1 MGEPSSKGKKK
12 EKKELGGKDDDG
24 EEKKGP
30 SLDFLKV
37 DRSLRPDGFHFEA
50 EMQRRVEQSGR

>member
-1 MGEPSSKGKKK
+1 MGEPKEDKKK
-12 EKKELGGKDDDG
+12 DSKKEGKDLK

-50 EMQRRVEQSGR
+50 EMQRRVGQGGH